1 MDQKKLDKYKELLL
15 KNRTSI
21 LKELETEQE
30 NFMHNDQG
38 DLVDIADVAINNELL
53 NRLSD
58 LDIEK
63 LKLIDIA
70 LEKID
75 LGKYGICEGT
85 GKPIP
90 EPRLEALPW
99 TPYTVEYAEI
109 MEKTKQVKKYHAGFD
124 EQE

>member
-1 MDQKKLDKYKELLL
+1 MDKKKLEKYKDLLQ
-15 KNRTSI
+15 KSRTDL

-30 NFMHNDQG
+30 NFMYNDQG
-38 DLVDIADVAINNELL
+38 DLVDIADAAINNELL

-75 LGKYGICEGT
+75 AGNYGICEGT

-90 EPRLEALPW
+90 EPRLDAIPW
-99 TPYTVEYAEI
+99 TPYSVEYAEI
-109 MEKTKQVKKYHAGFD
+109 MEKNKQVKKYHAGFD

>member
-1 MDQKKLDKYKELLL
+1 MDKSKIEKFKDLLL
-15 KNRTSI
+15 KSRVTI

-30 NFMHNDQG
+30 NFMYNDQG

-70 LEKID
+70 LEKIES
-75 LGKYGICEGT
+75 GKYGICEGT

-90 EPRLEALPW
+90 EARLEAIPW

-109 MEKTKQVKKYHAGFD
+109 VEKSKQVRKYHAGFD